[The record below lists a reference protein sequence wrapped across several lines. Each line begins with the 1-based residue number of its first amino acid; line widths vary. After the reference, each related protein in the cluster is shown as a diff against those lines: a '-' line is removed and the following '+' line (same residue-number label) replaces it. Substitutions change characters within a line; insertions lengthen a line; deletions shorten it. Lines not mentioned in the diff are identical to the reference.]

1 MFPKVRRMLWSSPL
15 YNLALSRRAWK
26 EKDAR
31 GHARSA
37 ALTTEAA
44 SEWGLLQICTL
55 LLPTRAEKQTGDH
68 CQWLCADSS
77 FQILILNMCF
87 RLHAKHGFLV
97 SITFVS
103 FSNIM
108 SFIALGRE
116 GVPSKP
122 VRVWVYAFYVSI
134 RRKRDERAKKPAMA
148 GLPLTPSSQSL
159 IPQTFIQHLLCAQR
173 ERIKR
178 WPPCG
183 PCSLV
188 ICNWMKQTGSQ
199 HHNRRQIFLLEGK
212 EGKKKKRRMKEGKGR
227 KGRRDERM
235 KAECS
240 RGRKETNMYLWL
252 PVFQALG

>member
-1 MFPKVRRMLWSSPL
+1 MF
-15 YNLALSRRAWK
+15 
-26 EKDAR
+26 
-31 GHARSA
+31 
-37 ALTTEAA
+37 
-44 SEWGLLQICTL
+44 
-55 LLPTRAEKQTGDH
+55 
-68 CQWLCADSS
+68 
-77 FQILILNMCF
+77 
-87 RLHAKHGFLV
+87 
-97 SITFVS
+97 
-103 FSNIM
+103 
-108 SFIALGRE
+108 FIALGRE
-116 GVPSKP
+116 GVASKP

-159 IPQTFIQHLLCAQR
+159 IPQTFIQHLLSSQR

-212 EGKKKKRRMKEGKGR
+212 GRKWRGRRGREKKKKRRRMKEGRGR
-227 KGRRDERM
+227 KGRREERM